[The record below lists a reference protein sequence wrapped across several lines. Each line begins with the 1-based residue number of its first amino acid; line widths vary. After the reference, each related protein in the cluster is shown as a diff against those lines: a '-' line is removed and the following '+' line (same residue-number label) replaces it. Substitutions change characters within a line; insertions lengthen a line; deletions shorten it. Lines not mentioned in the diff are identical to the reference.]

1 MSKLTVSDSELMQ
14 AFTGLG
20 ASPDYAKG
28 IIDFRPQIEAMGIN
42 TPNRWACFIGQCAH
56 ESAGF
61 TVFEENLYYSYSAL
75 MRVWPSRFPNAT
87 VAKKYHRKP
96 EAIANKVYG
105 GRMGN
110 DTKGDGWLYRG
121 RGPIQL
127 TGKDNYTKAGYAT
140 KLNLVE
146 QPSLVS
152 EDAAYGIM
160 TAAWFFS
167 VNKRSGKTI
176 LEWADSLSH
185 KMVTRIINGG
195 YHGLNDRI
203 VKSNFVLNMF
213 GMDEGRFKRPLVR
226 PGDRSNE
233 VLEVQRYLKAL
244 GYLHNADRVYGN
256 RTKAAIVQFQ
266 KDNDLVADGIV
277 GGNTYLALS
286 THMLPT
292 KGVK

>member
-1 MSKLTVSDSELMQ
+1 MTKLTISDNELMQ

-20 ASPDYAKG
+20 AEVDYAQR
-28 IIDFRPQIEAMGIN
+28 IVEFRAQIEAMGIN

-61 TVFEENLYYSYSAL
+61 TVFEENLYYSYTAL
-75 MRVWPSRFPNAT
+75 MKVWPSRFPNAAS
-87 VAKKYHRKP
+87 AKPYHRKP

-110 DTKGDGWLYRG
+110 DTKGDGYLYRG

-127 TGKDNYTKAGYAT
+127 TGKDNYIKAGTAIR
-140 KLNLVE
+140 LNLVE

-152 EDAAYGIM
+152 EDPVYGIM
-160 TAAWFFS
+160 VAAWFFS
-167 VNKRSGKTI
+167 TNKKDGKSI
-176 LEWADSLSH
+176 LEWADNLSH

-203 VKSNFVLNMF
+203 VKSNFALSVF
-213 GMDEGRFKRPLVR
+213 GIDEGRFKRPLIR
-226 PGDRSNE
+226 LGDRSDA

-244 GYLHNADRVYGN
+244 GYLHSADKVYGP
-256 RTKAAIVQFQ
+256 RTQQAIIQFQ
-266 KDNDLVADGIV
+266 KDHGLVADGIV
-277 GGNTYLALS
+277 GGTTYLTLT
-286 THMLPT
+286 THVLQN
-292 KGVK
+292 K